1 MNEFAFQWME
11 MGKESGDTGTSPHD
25 LIDEVAR
32 TIVTT
37 MAPHKAE
44 AASCRYA
51 YVIYNCNLFFS
62 GTGTYPS
69 DSPAT
74 ETKSMPAKRSH
85 LPQQP
90 QEAKKK
96 KGE

>member
-1 MNEFAFQWME
+1 
-11 MGKESGDTGTSPHD
+11 
-25 LIDEVAR
+25 
-32 TIVTT
+32 
-37 MAPHKAE
+37 
-44 AASCRYA
+44 
-51 YVIYNCNLFFS
+51 
-62 GTGTYPS
+62 TGTYPS

-85 LPQQP
+85 LPQRP